1 MFLPPQPPLSP
12 GDVITAKL
20 RLAPVPGP
28 VVPGGFDGQ
37 FHAYFDGIGA
47 YGNVTSGLSVQTRD
61 TGFNPTRWVEE
72 LRRDISGRIDAVL
85 DGEAASIGRAMV
97 VGDQSTIVDETRNVM
112 SAAGLA
118 HIYSISGLHM
128 SLVAGGMFALLRLL
142 LASMHGVAQAVP
154 IKKLAAIGGI
164 VTACGYLLLAGGVG
178 NVPAFR
184 SMLML
189 ALVFGA
195 VLAGRRALTMRNVAL
210 AAMVIILIDPASIFR
225 ASFQLSFTAVVALI
239 GVYEMPRRPMVG
251 KRGFF
256 GRVGN
261 VLWTTALTSLIAGSA
276 TLLFSAYHFQ
286 QTAPLGVLGN
296 VLALPV
302 VSLVIM
308 PAAMIGLLV
317 MPLGLEGI
325 FFTVMGWGIER
336 MLDVAR
342 LVAGWSAGLDSNP
355 LLTATALMIGLA
367 ALAWFAFLEGWW
379 RYAGPILAIPV
390 VLAFGFDVR
399 PDVLIADTTQAVAV
413 RTDAGLGLLGGR
425 AGSFAVNVWSDQ
437 YQEVI
442 APEPV
447 GRHCDSLACVVLA
460 NGFSVSLVKGPEAF
474 DEDCARNEL
483 VVTRLRAPATCRAV
497 TTVIDADDLARGGVQ
512 WLRWDAGRGA
522 FDIRPAIPSL
532 TRPWRVSPR

>member
-1 MFLPPQPPLSP
+1 MASFTRIL
-12 GDVITAKL
+12 TAS
-20 RLAPVPGP
+20 
-28 VVPGGFDGQ
+28 
-37 FHAYFDGIGA
+37 